1 MVGGVKNIDIKSL
14 TIGVLLTTT
23 IIIGVAAAGNTG
35 NRTVK
40 LEGPIDLRL
49 SFGSPRVSSLNT
61 STPTELKNRDTLTVN
76 LNHKTD
82 QMNIRG
88 VGFK

>member
-1 MVGGVKNIDIKSL
+1 MKSIDVKSL
-14 TIGVLLTTT
+14 LIGTLLASTIFLG
-23 IIIGVAAAGNTG
+23 IAATSNVGNG
-35 NRTVK
+35 TVK

-49 SFGSPRVSSLNT
+49 SFGSTGVSSLNT

-82 QMNIRG
+82 SMVLTG

>member
-1 MVGGVKNIDIKSL
+1 MKNIDIKSL
-14 TIGVLLTTT
+14 IIGVLLATT

-49 SFGSPRVSSLNT
+49 SFGSTGVASLNT

-82 QMNIRG
+82 QMNVRG